1 MSTAKPLSR
10 LILSLVAFVAADHVG
25 AQDEDRP
32 IYKTK
37 YRVID
42 VHTHCFAPGID
53 AIKAQL
59 EVIDGMGVSAIV
71 VLDGG
76 DTDGNLIAWMH
87 LRKKFPE
94 RLIVFGNVPWGKIKQ
109 DIFFQDLP
117 REITEQHRLGVQG
130 IKIFKA
136 LGMSIRDAKGEL
148 LKVDDPRLDPMWIK
162 CGELGLPV
170 LIHTADPKEYWYSL
184 TPNSFHY
191 GMRLEREQHYDR
203 AKMPSWEDLIRQ
215 RDNVVKKHPKTTFI
229 APHFGS
235 LEFDLKQL
243 GETLDKYPNFYVD
256 CSARTR
262 IIGRLNPVAV
272 RDFITKYQDRVLFGT
287 DGGAPFNI
295 RPIDE
300 ELMEAWKGRQ
310 ARFYSRHQE
319 YYETD
324 RIDIVEPFGW
334 GKEWLRIPGVK
345 LPPAVL
351 EKFYHTNAERL
362 MPGLAPK
369 DRKQNKPG
377 ESDGLRPKP

>member
-1 MSTAKPLSR
+1 LATTAR
-10 LILSLVAFVAADHVG
+10 LG

-53 AIKAQL
+53 AVKAQI
-59 EVIDGMGVSAIV
+59 EVIDRMGVSAIV

-76 DTDGNLIAWMH
+76 DSDGNLVAWMH
-87 LRKKFPE
+87 LRKKYPE
-94 RLIVFGNVPWGKIKQ
+94 RLIVFGNVPWNKIKQ
-109 DIFFQDLP
+109 DTFFEDLP
-117 REITEQHRLGVQG
+117 REIALQHRLGVQG

-136 LGMSIRDAKGEL
+136 LGMSIRDARGEL
-148 LKVDDPRLDPMWIK
+148 LKADDPRLDPMWAK

-170 LIHTADPKEYWYSL
+170 LIHSADPKEYWSPL

-191 GMRLEREQHYDR
+191 GTRSEGEQHYDR
-203 AKMPSWEDLIRQ
+203 EKMPSWEELIRQ
-215 RDNVVKKHPKTTFI
+215 RDNILKKHPKTTFI

-235 LEFDLKQL
+235 MEFDLKLL
-243 GETLDKYPNFYVD
+243 GETLEKYPNLYVD

-262 IIGRLNPVAV
+262 IIGRLNPMAV
-272 RDFITKYQDRVLFGT
+272 RDFITKYQDRILFGT

-300 ELMEAWKGRQ
+300 ELLEVWKVRQ
-310 ARFYSRHQE
+310 ARFYSRHLE
-319 YYETD
+319 YYETA
-324 RIDIVEPFGW
+324 RIDIVEPYGW

-351 EKFYHTNAERL
+351 EKFYHANVERL
-362 MPGLAPK
+362 IPGLASK
-369 DRKQNKPG
+369 DGQTNKPSAQNG
-377 ESDGLRPKP
+377 GLPQP